1 MVSVALLALGVAGIG
16 QGLFGS
22 TQATLPVAA
31 VAPHERAAAL
41 GLLATTIGVALP
53 TGMVV
58 LGVTSSL
65 FGAQQAMLLSALIGL
80 AALAATLIGN
90 QQLMRASMSGGATGV
105 GGEGDSV
112 PAQPELG

>member
-1 MVSVALLALGVAGIG
+1 MRRPLRAYAGGVACALIGLAVLVYTPLLVVALLALGVAGIG
-16 QGLFGS
+16 QALFGS

-41 GLLATTIGVALP
+41 GLLTTTIGLALP

-65 FGAQQAMLLSALIGL
+65 FGAASHVVSMTVGL
-80 AALAATLIGN
+80 VGWSLAPG
-90 QQLMRASMSGGATGV
+90 
-105 GGEGDSV
+105 
-112 PAQPELG
+112 